1 VRRLI
6 FRHENLVR
14 NARLPS
20 NRRKRGCWV
29 DNSAAIGWDRAHFAW
44 FAMTRYL
51 VVCFLL
57 TSIAGSSVRGSESG
71 RPDVAAHLVQA
82 GLALEAAD
90 ATQADA
96 APADAKPADTAADQ
110 PKPCAGVSFSRG
122 LKYGESDLNVLDV
135 ATSETKDTSP
145 RAVLLFVAG
154 ESFAGE
160 SGAPEAASS
169 MQDQAMCFAAS
180 HGMVGV
186 KVNYRLAPANPW
198 PSGTEDVAAAASWVH
213 ENIDL
218 FGGSRDEVVA
228 VGYSVGAF
236 HVASLLAHPEFQ
248 ARDADVAAAVLV
260 SGIYHAS
267 ADASAA
273 EKSYFGADASKYDER
288 SVFPGILN
296 LETPIL
302 LAWAAVDP
310 PRLVTQGETLKT
322 RLCNSATHCPHTTL
336 LKSRDSLASV
346 FGLDGSRGSLA
357 EPMLELIREIE
368 ARGLP

>member
-1 VRRLI
+1 MI
-6 FRHENLVR
+6 
-14 NARLPS
+14 
-20 NRRKRGCWV
+20 K
-29 DNSAAIGWDRAHFAW
+29 
-44 FAMTRYL
+44 YL
-51 VVCFLL
+51 VICCLL
-57 TSIAGSSVRGSESG
+57 TTIAGASSAEPGSPYIAG
-71 RPDVAAHLVQA
+71 NLVQA
-82 GLALEAAD
+82 GLAVDGSEAAQTD
-90 ATQADA
+90 AEADEA
-96 APADAKPADTAADQ
+96 KPADAKPSDAKPSDAKPSDANSADSAPDQ
-110 PKPCAGVSFSRG
+110 SKSCVDVSFSRN

-135 ATSETKDTSP
+135 ATGDPKDASP
-145 RAVLLFVAG
+145 RPVLLFVAG

-160 SGAPEAASS
+160 SGAPDAANS
-169 MQDQAMCFAAS
+169 MQDQAMCFAAR

-198 PSGTEDVAAAASWVH
+198 PSGAKDVAAAASWVH

-228 VGYSVGAF
+228 IGYSVGAF
-236 HVASLLAHPEFQ
+236 HVASLLAHPELQ
-248 ARDADVAAAVLV
+248 TRDADVAAAVLV

-296 LETPIL
+296 IETPIL

-310 PRLVTQGETLKT
+310 PRLVTQGETLKA
-322 RLCNSATHCPHTTL
+322 RLCNSATHCPHTKL

-346 FGLDGSRGSLA
+346 FGLDGSHGGLA
-357 EPMLELIREIE
+357 EPMLELVREIE